1 MKLHFQQA
9 DLAES
14 VNIVLLHI
22 LSNSLPADAK
32 SCAMRYSF
40 ILFYT

>member
-14 VNIVLLHI
+14 VNIVLKAVPSKTTMPL
-22 LSNSLPADAK
+22 LSSNLRNGEAQIY
-32 SCAMRYSF
+32 M
-40 ILFYT
+40 